1 MDREDYA
8 EIKREIVKIL
18 KEFKIESSEQF
29 ETMDGEEGLV
39 LYENLKAGVVE
50 AFDLDDD
57 EMGEILEKVLWE
69 YPEDNF

>member
-1 MDREDYA
+1 
-8 EIKREIVKIL
+8 
-18 KEFKIESSEQF
+18 
-29 ETMDGEEGLV
+29 MDGEEGLV